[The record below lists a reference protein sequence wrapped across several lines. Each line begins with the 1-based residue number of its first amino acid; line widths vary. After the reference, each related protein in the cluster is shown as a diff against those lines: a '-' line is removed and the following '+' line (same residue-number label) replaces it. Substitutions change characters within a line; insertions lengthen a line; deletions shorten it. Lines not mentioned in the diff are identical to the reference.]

1 MVNQLGDLLRRHRL
15 TAGDS
20 TPDRRTKLRREDV
33 AARAGIS
40 TGYYAQLE
48 QGRRRNPS
56 RHVLEALAA
65 ALGLSDGERRELL
78 ALAPRQAGPHSRPH
92 DAPPALA
99 RALDAFDHLPACV
112 LDAGLRVVS
121 ANSRWRWLHAGFTAG
136 ESLADMMFL
145 DASAPDFYPDWH
157 HAGCAVLSLLAAAAA
172 AEDGSTETREAALE
186 IHRLRAE
193 SAAFERMWAAG
204 PAPAVQ
210 RQVRLRVRHPVLGRL
225 SYRHDLFF
233 GEQGGRTSLHVLF
246 PMDSQTAALT
256 ALLDLYAAPSAPR

>member
-15 TAGDS
+15 TAGGSILDG
-20 TPDRRTKLRREDV
+20 RTKLRREDV

-56 RHVLEALAA
+56 RRVLEALAA

-78 ALAPRQAGPHSRPH
+78 ALAPRPARPHSRPH
-92 DAPPALA
+92 DALPALA
-99 RALDAFDHLPACV
+99 RALAALEHLPASV

-121 ANSRWRWLHAGFTAG
+121 ANSRWRGLHTGFTTD

-145 DASAPDFYPDWH
+145 DTAAPDFYPDWH
-157 HAGCAVLSLLAAAAA
+157 HASCAVLSLLAAATEGEGGTDTRAA
-172 AEDGSTETREAALE
+172 ASE
-186 IHRLRAE
+186 IRRLRTE
-193 SAAFERMWAAG
+193 SAAFERRWTAD

-225 SYRHDLFF
+225 SYRHDLLFSD
-233 GEQGGRTSLHVLF
+233 QKGRTSLHVLF
-246 PMDSQTAALT
+246 PMNSQTTALT
-256 ALLDLYAAPSAPR
+256 ALLDLYAPPSAPR